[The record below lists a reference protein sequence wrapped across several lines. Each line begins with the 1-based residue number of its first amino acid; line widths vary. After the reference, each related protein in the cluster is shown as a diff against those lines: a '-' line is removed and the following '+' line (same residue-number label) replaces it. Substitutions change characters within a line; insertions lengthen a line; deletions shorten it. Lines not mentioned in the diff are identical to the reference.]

1 MAGRVTWQALWLP
14 GAFLDGGRRP
24 PVWAAVLGGAAIGL
38 FWGAVAR
45 VFMRLISERPHALDS
60 LDGVTVGGT
69 AFILLTFALT
79 GAAAGLAFAALRRE
93 WPRWIQYSLRALVA
107 VPAVPIVGQGATNA
121 ASLPLGALVWPVPL
135 LVMLAVTRV
144 GWPRIIRG
152 GLLIVALAALLV
164 VSREFMSESPL
175 SASRSATIVPFL
187 AWLAYGQYLVLRV
200 CLEPVVRPQ
209 RVTGVSLSAAPT
221 IS

>member
-1 MAGRVTWQALWLP
+1 M
-14 GAFLDGGRRP
+14 
-24 PVWAAVLGGAAIGL
+24 
-38 FWGAVAR
+38 
-45 VFMRLISERPHALDS
+45 
-60 LDGVTVGGT
+60 
-69 AFILLTFALT
+69 
-79 GAAAGLAFAALRRE
+79 
-93 WPRWIQYSLRALVA
+93 
-107 VPAVPIVGQGATNA
+107 
-121 ASLPLGALVWPVPL
+121 
-135 LVMLAVTRV
+135 

-152 GLLIVALAALLV
+152 GLLIVALAVLLV